1 MTRRRCR
8 GASRGPRRTPGAVL
22 LGFGMARGG
31 VTSVGA
37 ASLRLPE
44 ASVAEAP
51 GRPGTCRDRA
61 GVRKTFLI
69 FLPPSLVSPPP
80 SPHPQPLGEGC
91 VPGPVSA
98 GSRGKGRVSVPSS
111 WGPSRIPLVLPDM
124 PTGTCPR
131 LWLVLAALVIL
142 SINIRM
148 TISTCSQ

>member
-8 GASRGPRRTPGAVL
+8 GASQGPRRTPGAVL

-69 FLPPSLVSPPP
+69 FLPPSPLSRHR
-80 SPHPQPLGEGC
+80 PHPTPSLSGKAAFQGLSALGAGEG
-91 VPGPVSA
+91 A
-98 GSRGKGRVSVPSS
+98 GSQSLPPGGPPGSRWSS
-111 WGPSRIPLVLPDM
+111 R
-124 PTGTCPR
+124 TCPR
-131 LWLVLAALVIL
+131 GRAHGCGWCLRPL
-142 SINIRM
+142 SSFQL
-148 TISTCSQ
+148 TFE